1 MAGAP
6 IRRAR
11 KNSGTKVATA
21 FVPEFPRQEF
31 ERQRPPFEKN
41 NTLSLKHGAHSERA
55 LAPIAEAWV
64 KTALEQAP
72 YLRDPSYEPALLAW
86 ARFEAK
92 CDLLHDWIDDQGI
105 HGLIDEVGQ
114 ATPAAKLLPT
124 YEGRAAAL
132 RATLGMDPIS
142 RAKLQKD
149 SAAAQ
154 IDYSILLSQANA
166 AREQATP

>member
-11 KNSGTKVATA
+11 KNSGTKVVTA
-21 FVPEFPRQEF
+21 FVPEFPGQEF
-31 ERQRPPFEKN
+31 EGQRPPFEKN
-41 NTLSLKHGAHSERA
+41 NTLALKHGAHSERA

-92 CDLLHDWIDDQGI
+92 CDLLHDWIDNNS
-105 HGLIDEVGQ
+105 LIDANGH

>member
-11 KNSGTKVATA
+11 KNSGTKVVTA
-21 FVPEFPRQEF
+21 FVPEFPGQEF
-31 ERQRPPFEKN
+31 EGQRPPFEKN
-41 NTLSLKHGAHSERA
+41 NTLSLKHGAHSERS

-92 CDLLHDWIDDQGI
+92 CDLLHDWIDN

>member
-11 KNSGTKVATA
+11 KNSGTKAVTT
-21 FVPEFPRQEF
+21 FVPEWPGQEF
-31 ERQRPPFEKN
+31 PGQRPPFQPGNE
-41 NTLSLKHGAHSERA
+41 LSLKHGAHSERT

-92 CDLLHDWIDDQGI
+92 CDLLHDWIDNNS
-105 HGLIDEVGQ
+105 LIDGNGH

-142 RAKLQKD
+142 RAKLQRD
-149 SAAAQ
+149 AAATQ
-154 IDYSILLSQANA
+154 VDLAALMAEEGPNA
-166 AREQATP
+166 

>member
-11 KNSGTKVATA
+11 KNSGTKVVTA
-21 FVPEFPRQEF
+21 FVPEFPGQEF
-31 ERQRPPFEKN
+31 PGQRPPFPPGNE
-41 NTLSLKHGAHSERA
+41 LSLKHGAHSERT

-92 CDLLHDWIDDQGI
+92 CDLLHDWIDNNS
-105 HGLIDEVGQ
+105 LIDGNGH

-142 RAKLQKD
+142 RAKLQRD
-149 SAAAQ
+149 AAATQ
-154 IDYSILLSQANA
+154 VDLAALMAEEGPNA
-166 AREQATP
+166 

>member
-11 KNSGTKVATA
+11 KNSGTKVVTA
-21 FVPEFPRQEF
+21 FVPEFPGQEF
-31 ERQRPPFEKN
+31 EGQRPPFEKN
-41 NTLSLKHGAHSERA
+41 NTLSLKHGAHSERS

-92 CDLLHDWIDDQGI
+92 CDLLHDWIDTN
-105 HGLIDEVGQ
+105 GLIDEAGQ

-142 RAKLQKD
+142 RAKLQRD
-149 SAAAQ
+149 AAATQ
-154 IDYSILLSQANA
+154 VDLAALMAEEGPNA
-166 AREQATP
+166 